1 MDIKKLLK
9 DNPWELTPEEF
20 DAQFQFK
27 RSLRPRLFNEVFTEW
42 TIRERYDEINKL
54 DFDEKVDLVLGL
66 DDDDE

>member
-27 RSLRPRLFNEVFTEW
+27 RSLRPRLFNEVFTEG
-42 TIRERYDEINKL
+42 DHKG
-54 DFDEKVDLVLGL
+54 KV
-66 DDDDE
+66 